1 MKPLLTLTLCLLG
14 IGVGRADLWEPWR
27 KDAKEDLNSS
37 SYTVT
42 KAEPLLFKPWED
54 LAPAAAQGVTPGSGS
69 SPGDPALYATYDA
82 TNKAPKFS
90 ISVCDIPITKTE
102 GCELTFRFRAGSVP
116 SKLEASYVL
125 ANLEL
130 TGPGRKDA
138 FYLHVYRPP
147 KASMKLGFMLN
158 HLAKKGQWE
167 RSAVTRGAVL
177 PAEATTL
184 DRAWHTVRI
193 AWRIGEIEVFFNNL
207 LALRAF
213 DPTIDYQTFSISKI
227 EPGGE
232 TLFKSLDLSAIEVR
246 PVTFNNN

>member
-14 IGVGRADLWEPWR
+14 IGMSRADLWEPWR
-27 KDAKEDLNSS
+27 KDAKEDVNSS

-42 KAEPLLFKPWED
+42 KAEPLLFKPWAN

-69 SPGDPALYATYDA
+69 SPDDPALYATYDA

-90 ISVCDIPITKTE
+90 TSVGDIPITKTE
-102 GCELTFRFRAGSVP
+102 GCELTFHFRAGSVP
-116 SKLEASYVL
+116 STLEASHAL
-125 ANLEL
+125 ALFEL
-130 TGPGRKDA
+130 MGPSRKDS

-147 KASMKLGFMLN
+147 KSTSKLGFMLN
-158 HLAKKGQWE
+158 QLVKKGQWE
-167 RSAVTRGAVL
+167 RAAVTRGPVL
-177 PAEATTL
+177 PEYATTL

-193 AWRIGEIEVFFNNL
+193 AWRIGEIEVFFDNL

-213 DPTIDYQTFSISKI
+213 DPAIDYNTFSIFKI

-232 TLFKSLDLSAIEVR
+232 ARFKSLDLSAIEVR

>member
-1 MKPLLTLTLCLLG
+1 MKQLFTLTLCLLG
-14 IGVGRADLWEPWR
+14 IGIGRADLWEPWR

-42 KAEPLLFKPWED
+42 KAEPLLFKPWAD

-69 SPGDPALYATYDA
+69 SSDDPALYATYYA

-90 ISVCDIPITKTE
+90 ISPGDIPITKTE
-102 GCELTFRFRAGSVP
+102 GCELTFRFRTGSVP
-116 SKLEASYVL
+116 STLEASYVL
-125 ANLEL
+125 ATFEL
-130 TGPGRKDA
+130 TGPSRKDP

-147 KASMKLGFMLN
+147 KSAGKLGFMLN
-158 HLAKKGQWE
+158 QLAKKGQWE
-167 RSAVTRGAVL
+167 RAAVTRGAVL
-177 PAEATTL
+177 PASATPL

-193 AWRIGEIEVFFNNL
+193 AWRIGEIEVFFDDL

-213 DPTIDYQTFSISKI
+213 DPAIDYKTFSISKI
-227 EPGGE
+227 EPGGG

>member
-42 KAEPLLFKPWED
+42 KAEPLLFKPWEN

-69 SPGDPALYATYDA
+69 SPDDPALYATYDA

-90 ISVCDIPITKTE
+90 ISVGDIPITKTE

-147 KASMKLGFMLN
+147 KSASKLGFMLN
-158 HLAKKGQWE
+158 QLAKKGQWE
-167 RSAVTRGAVL
+167 RAAVTRGAVL
-177 PAEATTL
+177 PDFATPL

-193 AWRIGEIEVFFNNL
+193 AWRIGEMEVFFDDL
-207 LALRAF
+207 LALRAL
-213 DPTIDYQTFSISKI
+213 DPSIDYKTFSISKI
-227 EPGGE
+227 EPGGG

-246 PVTFNNN
+246 PVTFNNK